1 MERPVEGTEVN
12 RCHAK
17 NRSVSEKSQE
27 WRNRIRIEG
36 NTVGMEIEVSGIRSE
51 QVRMGGDDG

>member
-36 NTVGMEIEVSGIRSE
+36 KYSRYGDRSE
-51 QVRMGGDDG
+51 WNKK